1 MIRIL
6 SAAISLEGMPNANG
20 LLTIPGGVV
29 QARRRQ
35 DGARR
40 HRRQVHVGIR
50 VVLHRRRVRETR
62 GTRTSVA
69 GTRASMTLTRARIF
83 RNRTRDYRCRR
94 MSQIACDVLCNLICD
109 INARRFLCAIARKVL
124 VMRRVQSWCKKC
136 FRGEANCDSL

>member
-6 SAAISLEGMPNANG
+6 RAAITLKGMPNANG

-40 HRRQVHVGIR
+40 HRRQVHVAVR
-50 VVLHRRRVRETR
+50 VVLHRRRVREIR

-69 GTRASMTLTRARIF
+69 GTRASIMLTRDRVV
-83 RNRTRDYRCRR
+83 RNRTRDY
-94 MSQIACDVLCNLICD
+94 
-109 INARRFLCAIARKVL
+109 
-124 VMRRVQSWCKKC
+124 
-136 FRGEANCDSL
+136 